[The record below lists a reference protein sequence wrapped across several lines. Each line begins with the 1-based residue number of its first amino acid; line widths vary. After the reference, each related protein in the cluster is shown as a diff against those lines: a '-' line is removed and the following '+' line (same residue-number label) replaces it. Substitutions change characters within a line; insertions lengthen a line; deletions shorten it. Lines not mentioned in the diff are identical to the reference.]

1 MKMIFSVL
9 FSLLKCLM
17 FTVLLAIAAIYA
29 LDRYV
34 DFTAKD
40 RIYNDIQKVPHRK
53 AALLLGTAKYV
64 AKGKK
69 NYFYVYRIRAAVALW
84 KAGKVD
90 AIVVSG
96 DNASKYYNETLRMQK
111 DLIKAG
117 VPKQYIALD
126 NSGFRTLDSIVRAE
140 KVFGLKEY
148 IIVSQP
154 FHLERALFIAKAKGQ
169 DVIGFAAKQI
179 KGTKAAKKM
188 THREYLA
195 RVKAFLDLYLL
206 HTQPIFLDDRVKV
219 KYRK

>member
-1 MKMIFSVL
+1 
-9 FSLLKCLM
+9 
-17 FTVLLAIAAIYA
+17 
-29 LDRYV
+29 
-34 DFTAKD
+34 
-40 RIYNDIQKVPHRK
+40 
-53 AALLLGTAKYV
+53 
-64 AKGKK
+64 
-69 NYFYVYRIRAAVALW
+69 
-84 KAGKVD
+84 
-90 AIVVSG
+90 
-96 DNASKYYNETLRMQK
+96 MQK

-195 RVKAFLDLYLL
+195 RVKAFLDVYLL

-219 KYRK
+219 NYKK